1 MRGRIARLCPA
12 GRCVFVL
19 LVFTLLAAGRADA
32 QWNGFIHING
42 GEQNVDRIVTNTLQV
57 EIYDETA
64 TYEAAMTSPGGLVFD
79 ASVGV
84 RVVGNLGVG
93 IGATVLNARG
103 MIALDGSVPSPL
115 VRGRH
120 RTASRE
126 QPGLKHQ
133 QIGVHIP
140 VVYMVPVSERVQVA
154 LSAGPSWFRL
164 RHDAL
169 ATVTLSDE
177 VAPYNMVSLTG
188 LTTTVEE
195 GFGIGYN
202 TGLDVTFLLTRW
214 FGAGVFARYTGGMVE
229 IEMPGGLQ
237 SIDVGGL
244 QAGAG
249 LRFRF

>member
-93 IGATVLNARG
+93 IGGTVLNARG

-115 VRGRH
+115 IRGRH

-140 VVYMVPVSERVQVA
+140 VVYVVPVSERVQVA
-154 LSAGPSWFRL
+154 SAGPSWFRL
-164 RHDAL
+164 RHERWPPSPSGRGRP
-169 ATVTLSDE
+169 VQYG
-177 VAPYNMVSLTG
+177 VAHR
-188 LTTTVEE
+188 LTTTARRLQHRPRS
-195 GFGIGYN
+195 GR
-202 TGLDVTFLLTRW
+202 TPS
-214 FGAGVFARYTGGMVE
+214 GASRAAA
-229 IEMPGGLQ
+229 PG
-237 SIDVGGL
+237 D
-244 QAGAG
+244 AATH
-249 LRFRF
+249 